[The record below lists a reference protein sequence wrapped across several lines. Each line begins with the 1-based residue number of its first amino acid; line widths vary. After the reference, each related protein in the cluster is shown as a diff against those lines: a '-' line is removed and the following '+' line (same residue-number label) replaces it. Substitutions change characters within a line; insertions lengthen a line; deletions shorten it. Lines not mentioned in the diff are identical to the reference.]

1 MKTMLNNLA
10 AIAQNT
16 QSDNIRMIDIDEL
29 HESAAN
35 FFEIERI
42 EEFAYTILGQGGV
55 KDNLIVRPLES
66 GGYEIISGHRRRAAV
81 QYLLDHGESISR
93 LLPCLIQS
101 YEDEDSMM
109 LDLILMNV
117 SARQLSDQELWQCYE
132 KLNSILQS
140 KKEAG
145 ERFGRV
151 RETIA
156 QILGVSPSQVGKLQ
170 NVDRNAIE
178 PVREAVANGDI
189 SISTANVIA
198 QFDESQQK
206 EIISGGVKEIKPKD
220 IKKAAAKKV
229 DTSSN
234 FSDAEDAPLP
244 EPVTVKWDGEMQ
256 QKAVRQQ
263 LMHLVNGKLRD
274 DALTMNGM
282 DFTNEFR
289 LVNKTTGFGF
299 ESGVFTNCSFDRITI
314 SFSAPEKHDNI
325 RKIEI
330 TWRMAAK
337 YVQQWIQEDAEKV
350 DTSSNS
356 TEDEVN
362 EDEPETDT
370 ADDSELD
377 GQFTFEDD
385 AEEEQ
390 EKIEVEN
397 DLTDHYH
404 EDAEKVVSVLK
415 HQHRRT
421 MIGYLTLTLQAMGMN
436 AETISDAQL
445 MMYQVLDTK
454 SDAEAREAYRGA

>member
-1 MKTMLNNLA
+1 MTAIRRKTA
-10 AIAQNT
+10 
-16 QSDNIRMIDIDEL
+16 S
-29 HESAAN
+29 H
-35 FFEIERI
+35 
-42 EEFAYTILGQGGV
+42 
-55 KDNLIVRPLES
+55 
-66 GGYEIISGHRRRAAV
+66 
-81 QYLLDHGESISR
+81 
-93 LLPCLIQS
+93 
-101 YEDEDSMM
+101 
-109 LDLILMNV
+109 V

-178 PVREAVANGDI
+178 PVKEAVANGDI

-198 QFDESQQK
+198 QLDEEQQ
-206 EIISGGVKEIKPKD
+206 EELAAGDLSEIKPKE

-234 FSDAEDAPLP
+234 FSDAEDVPLP

-256 QKAVRQQ
+256 LKAVRKQ
-263 LMHLVNGKLRD
+263 LMHLVNNKLRD

-289 LVNKTTGFGF
+289 AVNRTTGFGF
-299 ESGVFTNCSFDRITI
+299 ESGVFTNCSYDRITI

-337 YVQQWIQEDAEKV
+337 FVQQWIQEEAEKV

-362 EDEPETDT
+362 ADEPETDT
-370 ADDSELD
+370 ADDSELN

-390 EKIEVEN
+390 EEIEVE
-397 DLTDHYH
+397 DGLTDHYH

-415 HQHRRT
+415 RQHRRT

-436 AETISDAQL
+436 PETISDAQL

-454 SDAEAREAYRGA
+454 SDAEARAAYLGE

>member
-1 MKTMLNNLA
+1 MKTIMSNLA
-10 AIAQNT
+10 LIAQNT
-16 QSDNIRMIDIDEL
+16 QSDNIKMIDIDEL
-29 HESAAN
+29 HESENN
-35 FFEIERI
+35 FFVVERI

-55 KDNLIVRPLES
+55 KDNLIVCPLPD
-66 GGYEIISGHRRRAAV
+66 GGYEIISGHRRTAAV
-81 QYLLDHGESISR
+81 RYLLEHGETISR
-93 LLPCLIQS
+93 LLPCLVQT
-101 YEDEDSMM
+101 YKDEDTKM
-109 LDLILMNV
+109 LDLILMNAT
-117 SARQLSDQELWQCYE
+117 ARQLSDTEIWNSY
-132 KLNSILQS
+132 NSINAILER

-145 ERFGRV
+145 EKFGRL
-151 RETIA
+151 RETLA
-156 QILGVSPSQVGKLQ
+156 EYLGVSPSQVGKLQ

-206 EIISGGVKEIKPKD
+206 QIISGGVKEIKPKD

-263 LMHLVNGKLRD
+263 LMHLVNDKLRD

-325 RKIEI
+325 RKIEM

-350 DTSSNS
+350 DTSVNFS
-356 TEDEVN
+356 EDE
-362 EDEPETDT
+362 EDEQ
-370 ADDSELD
+370 DDSDDILD
-377 GQFTFEDD
+377 FNDEIDASVNIPDESEEDVAD
-385 AEEEQ
+385 EDFDDQ
-390 EKIEVEN
+390 
-397 DLTDHYH
+397 YH
-404 EDAEKVVSVLK
+404 EDAKEITVLLK
-415 HQHRRT
+415 QQHRNT
-421 MIGYLTLTLQAMGMN
+421 LIGYMTLTLQALGLS
-436 AETISDAQL
+436 ADTISDAQL
-445 MMYQVLDTK
+445 TMYQVLDTK
-454 SDAEAREAYRGA
+454 TEEEARAAYHGA

>member
-1 MKTMLNNLA
+1 MKTIMSNLA
-10 AIAQNT
+10 LIAQNT
-16 QSDNIRMIDIDEL
+16 QSDNIKMIDIDEL
-29 HESAAN
+29 HESENN
-35 FFEIERI
+35 FFVVERI

-55 KDNLIVRPLES
+55 KDNLIVCPLPD
-66 GGYEIISGHRRRAAV
+66 GGYEIISGHRRTAAV
-81 QYLLDHGESISR
+81 RYLLEHGETISR
-93 LLPCLIQS
+93 LLPCLVQT
-101 YEDEDSMM
+101 YKDEDTKM
-109 LDLILMNV
+109 LDLILMNAT
-117 SARQLSDQELWQCYE
+117 ARQLSDTEIWNSY
-132 KLNSILQS
+132 NSINAILER

-145 ERFGRV
+145 EKFGRL
-151 RETIA
+151 RETLA
-156 QILGVSPSQVGKLQ
+156 EYLGVSPSQVGKLQ

-198 QFDESQQK
+198 QLDESQQK

-234 FSDAEDAPLP
+234 FSGAEDAPLP

-256 QKAVRQQ
+256 QEVVRQQ
-263 LMHLVNGKLRD
+263 LMHLVNDKLRD

-325 RKIEI
+325 RKIEM

-350 DTSSNS
+350 DTSVNFS
-356 TEDEVN
+356 EDE
-362 EDEPETDT
+362 EDEQ
-370 ADDSELD
+370 DDSDDILD
-377 GQFTFEDD
+377 FNDEIDASVNIPDESEEDVAD
-385 AEEEQ
+385 EDFDDQ
-390 EKIEVEN
+390 
-397 DLTDHYH
+397 YH
-404 EDAEKVVSVLK
+404 EDAKEITVLLK
-415 HQHRRT
+415 QQHRNT
-421 MIGYLTLTLQAMGMN
+421 LIGYMTLTLQALGLS
-436 AETISDAQL
+436 ADTISDAQL
-445 MMYQVLDTK
+445 TMYQVLDTK
-454 SDAEAREAYRGA
+454 TEEEARAAYHGA

>member
-1 MKTMLNNLA
+1 MKKILSNLA

-29 HESAAN
+29 HESSSN

-263 LMHLVNGKLRD
+263 LMHLVNDKLRD

-325 RKIEI
+325 RKIEM

-350 DTSSNS
+350 DTSVNFS
-356 TEDEVN
+356 EDE
-362 EDEPETDT
+362 EDEQ
-370 ADDSELD
+370 DDSDDILD
-377 GQFTFEDD
+377 FNDEIDASVNIPDESEEDVAD
-385 AEEEQ
+385 EDFDDQ
-390 EKIEVEN
+390 
-397 DLTDHYH
+397 YH
-404 EDAEKVVSVLK
+404 EDAKEITVLLK
-415 HQHRRT
+415 QQHRNT
-421 MIGYLTLTLQAMGMN
+421 LIGYMTLTLQALGLS
-436 AETISDAQL
+436 ADTISDAQL
-445 MMYQVLDTK
+445 TMYQVLDTK
-454 SDAEAREAYRGA
+454 TEEEARAAYHGA

>member
-1 MKTMLNNLA
+1 MKTMLSNLA

-29 HESAAN
+29 HESTAN

-156 QILGVSPSQVGKLQ
+156 QILGISPSQVGKLQ

-178 PVREAVANGDI
+178 PVKEAVANGDI

-198 QFDESQQK
+198 QLDEEQQ
-206 EIISGGVKEIKPKD
+206 EELSAGDLSEIKPKE
-220 IKKAAAKKV
+220 IKKAVAKKV

-234 FSDAEDAPLP
+234 FSDAEDVPLP

-256 QKAVRQQ
+256 LKAVRKQ
-263 LMHLVNGKLRD
+263 LMHLVNNKLRD

-289 LVNKTTGFGF
+289 AVNRTTGFGF
-299 ESGVFTNCSFDRITI
+299 ESGVFTNCSYDRITI

-337 YVQQWIQEDAEKV
+337 FVQQWIQEEAEKV

-362 EDEPETDT
+362 ADKPETDT

-385 AEEEQ
+385 AEEE
-390 EKIEVEN
+390 IEVED

-415 HQHRRT
+415 RQHRRT

-436 AETISDAQL
+436 PETISDAQL
-445 MMYQVLDTK
+445 MMYQILNTK
-454 SDAEAREAYRGA
+454 SDEEAREAYKGE

>member
-1 MKTMLNNLA
+1 MKTMLSNLA

-55 KDNLIVRPLES
+55 KDNLIVRPLKS

-81 QYLLDHGESISR
+81 QYLLDQGENISR

-117 SARQLSDQELWQCYE
+117 SARQLSDQELWQSYE

-156 QILGVSPSQVGKLQ
+156 QLLGVSPAQVGKLQ
-170 NVDRNAIE
+170 NVERNAIA
-178 PVREAVANGDI
+178 PVREAVANGEI

-198 QFDESQQK
+198 QLDEEQQ
-206 EIISGGVKEIKPKD
+206 EELAAGDLSEIKPKE
-220 IKKAAAKKV
+220 IKKAAAKKVDISSNFSDVEKV

-234 FSDAEDAPLP
+234 FSDAEKVD
-244 EPVTVKWDGEMQ
+244 TN
-256 QKAVRQQ
+256 
-263 LMHLVNGKLRD
+263 VNFSEVDFEDKFD
-274 DALTMNGM
+274 DQ
-282 DFTNEFR
+282 R
-289 LVNKTTGFGF
+289 
-299 ESGVFTNCSFDRITI
+299 C
-314 SFSAPEKHDNI
+314 
-325 RKIEI
+325 
-330 TWRMAAK
+330 
-337 YVQQWIQEDAEKV
+337 EDAEKI
-350 DTSSNS
+350 S
-356 TEDEVN
+356 T
-362 EDEPETDT
+362 
-370 ADDSELD
+370 
-377 GQFTFEDD
+377 
-385 AEEEQ
+385 
-390 EKIEVEN
+390 I
-397 DLTDHYH
+397 
-404 EDAEKVVSVLK
+404 LK
-415 HQHRRT
+415 QQHRST
-421 MIGYLTLTLQAMGMN
+421 LIGYLTLTLQAMGMN
-436 AETISDAQL
+436 PETISDAQL

-454 SDAEAREAYRGA
+454 SDAEARAAYLGE

>member
-1 MKTMLNNLA
+1 MKTMLSNLA

-16 QSDNIRMIDIDEL
+16 QSDSIRMIDIDEL

-35 FFEIERI
+35 FFEVERI

-117 SARQLSDQELWQCYE
+117 SARQLSDQDLWQSYE
-132 KLNSILQS
+132 KLNSILQR

-170 NVDRNAIE
+170 NVERNAIA
-178 PVREAVANGDI
+178 PVREAVANGEI

-198 QFDESQQK
+198 QLDEEQQEK
-206 EIISGGVKEIKPKD
+206 LAAGDLSEVKPREIKKGGT
-220 IKKAAAKKV
+220 KKV
-229 DTSSN
+229 DTSVNLSEKDTDM
-234 FSDAEDAPLP
+234 SD
-244 EPVTVKWDGEMQ
+244 T
-256 QKAVRQQ
+256 
-263 LMHLVNGKLRD
+263 D
-274 DALTMNGM
+274 DLTEGQEYDEQS
-282 DFTNEFR
+282 DFTDDDEQEAEESDDEFDDQR
-289 LVNKTTGFGF
+289 
-299 ESGVFTNCSFDRITI
+299 R
-314 SFSAPEKHDNI
+314 
-325 RKIEI
+325 
-330 TWRMAAK
+330 
-337 YVQQWIQEDAEKV
+337 EDAE
-350 DTSSNS
+350 
-356 TEDEVN
+356 EI
-362 EDEPETDT
+362 T
-370 ADDSELD
+370 A
-377 GQFTFEDD
+377 
-385 AEEEQ
+385 
-390 EKIEVEN
+390 I
-397 DLTDHYH
+397 
-404 EDAEKVVSVLK
+404 LK
-415 HQHRRT
+415 QQHRST
-421 MIGYLTLTLQAMGMN
+421 LIGYLTLTLQAMGMN

-454 SDAEAREAYRGA
+454 SDAEARAAYLGE

>member
-1 MKTMLNNLA
+1 MKTIMSNLA
-10 AIAQNT
+10 LIAQNT
-16 QSDNIRMIDIDEL
+16 QSDNIKMIDIDEL
-29 HESAAN
+29 HESENN
-35 FFEIERI
+35 FFVVERI

-55 KDNLIVRPLES
+55 KDNLIVCPLPD
-66 GGYEIISGHRRRAAV
+66 GGYEIISGHRRTAAV
-81 QYLLDHGESISR
+81 RYLLEHGETISR
-93 LLPCLIQS
+93 LLPCLVQT
-101 YEDEDSMM
+101 YKDEDTKM
-109 LDLILMNV
+109 LDLILMNAT
-117 SARQLSDQELWQCYE
+117 ARQLSDTEIWNSY
-132 KLNSILQS
+132 NSINAILER

-145 ERFGRV
+145 EKFGRL
-151 RETIA
+151 RETLA
-156 QILGVSPSQVGKLQ
+156 EYLGVSPSQVGKLQ

-263 LMHLVNGKLRD
+263 LMHLVNDKLRD

-325 RKIEI
+325 RKIEM

-350 DTSSNS
+350 DTSVNFS
-356 TEDEVN
+356 EDE
-362 EDEPETDT
+362 EDEQ
-370 ADDSELD
+370 DDSDDILD
-377 GQFTFEDD
+377 FNDEIDASVNIPDESEEDVAD
-385 AEEEQ
+385 EDFDDQ
-390 EKIEVEN
+390 
-397 DLTDHYH
+397 YH
-404 EDAEKVVSVLK
+404 EDAKEITVLLK
-415 HQHRRT
+415 QQHRNT
-421 MIGYLTLTLQAMGMN
+421 LIGYMTLTLQALGLS
-436 AETISDAQL
+436 ADTISDAQL
-445 MMYQVLDTK
+445 TMYQVLDTK
-454 SDAEAREAYRGA
+454 TEEEARAAYHGA

>member
-1 MKTMLNNLA
+1 MKTMLSNLA

-55 KDNLIVRPLES
+55 KDSLIVRPLES

-81 QYLLDHGESISR
+81 QYLLDHGENISR

-101 YEDEDSMM
+101 YEDEESMM

-156 QILGVSPSQVGKLQ
+156 KILGVSPSQVGKLQ

-178 PVREAVANGDI
+178 SVKEAVANGDI

-198 QFDESQQK
+198 QLDEEQQEELAAGDLSEVTPK
-206 EIISGGVKEIKPKD
+206 SIK
-220 IKKAAAKKV
+220 KKAAPKV

-234 FSDAEDAPLP
+234 FSDLEDAPPP

-256 QKAVRQQ
+256 KQVVRTQ
-263 LMHLVNGKLRD
+263 LMHLVD
-274 DALTMNGM
+274 DEMREAALTINGM
-282 DFTNEFR
+282 DFQNAFR
-289 LVNKTTGFGF
+289 KQNKNTGIGF
-299 ESGVFTNCSFDRITI
+299 ETGVSTQCSYDRITI

-337 YVQQWIQEDAEKV
+337 YVQQWIQDETEKV
-350 DTSSNS
+350 DTSSNFS
-356 TEDEVN
+356 EEDSEP
-362 EDEPETDT
+362 DEYDAEEP
-370 ADDSELD
+370 AVDSELD
-377 GQFTFEDD
+377 GQFAFTDD
-385 AEEEQ
+385 SADEPDGEADEEQ
-390 EKIEVEN
+390 
-397 DLTDHYH
+397 YQ
-404 EDAEKVVSVLK
+404 EDAQKITAILK
-415 HQHRRT
+415 QQHRNT
-421 MIGYLTLTLQAMGMN
+421 MLGYLTLTLQAMGMN
-436 AETISDAQL
+436 AETIKSAQS
-445 MMYQVLDTK
+445 MMNKVLDSKTEE
-454 SDAEAREAYRGA
+454 EAREAYQAK